1 MRVQAKTSAGSEIEV
16 GQLMVI
22 GFEGT
27 AMTSHLAS
35 LLSRIQPAGI
45 ILFARNLAGAE
56 QTHQLLRDC
65 QAWVD
70 TPLLLGVDMEGGTV
84 DRLKDVLAPAPSA
97 AEVFAT
103 GDRKL
108 FRLHG
113 RMIGENCRA
122 LGFNTNFAPVLDLA
136 FPGARKVMAGRV
148 VSDQLRQVVTYA
160 REFLLGL
167 SEAGILGCGKHFPGL
182 GAASR
187 DTHYELPAVQKPF
200 KKLWEQDL
208 YPYRTLR
215 RELPMVMVSH
225 AAYPEVTRNNGPASL
240 SRKWITG
247 VLREKIGYRGV
258 VVSDDLE
265 MKGVLKAGPVEQAAV
280 GHIRAGGNLCLI
292 CHDEDSIVR
301 AHQALLAETQRD
313 RKFARQADESIQ
325 RVLRLKER
333 SPGLRRM
340 VPRPS
345 PAKIEKLSRR
355 LWEFSER
362 LRLETL
368 ARMEP
373 S

>member
-1 MRVQAKTSAGSEIEV
+1 MRVQVKTSAGSGIKV

-45 ILFARNLAGAE
+45 ILFARNLASAE

-70 TPLLLGVDMEGGTV
+70 TPLLLAVDMEGGTV

-108 FRLHG
+108 FRAHG
-113 RMIGENCRA
+113 RMIGDNCRA
-122 LGFNTNFAPVLDLA
+122 LGFNTNFAPALDLA
-136 FPGARKVMAGRV
+136 FPGARKVMPGRV
-148 VSDQLRQVVTYA
+148 VSDQPKQVVAYA
-160 REFLLGL
+160 RQFLVGL
-167 SEAGILGCGKHFPGL
+167 SDAGVLGCGKHFPGL
-182 GAASR
+182 GEASL
-187 DTHYELPAVQKPF
+187 DTHYKLPAVQKPF

-208 YPYRTLR
+208 YPYRALR

-225 AAYPEVTRNNGPASL
+225 AAYPEVTGNNGPASL
-240 SRKWITG
+240 SSKWIAG

-265 MKGVLKAGPVEQAAV
+265 MKGVLKAGPVQQAAV

-301 AHQALLAETQRD
+301 AHQALLEETQRD
-313 RKFARQADESIQ
+313 RKFAKQADESFQ
-325 RVLRLKER
+325 RTLRLKAR

-340 VPRPS
+340 APRPS
-345 PAKIEKLSRR
+345 PAKIENLSRR